1 MAPEFVA
8 VNPAHCVPTM
18 RDGELT
24 IWESRAICQYLA
36 NKYQK
41 ADSKWV
47 NAFVNYTTYPYKLY
61 FFTLLNNLS
70 LYPTC
75 PEKRAVVDFLLNWDM
90 GTLYGK
96 GIAECIYPQLLHK
109 KEEDPEKVKVIWASK
124 NVSGRPKLW
133 VLLSSEIMF

>member
-1 MAPEFVA
+1 MAPEFIA

-41 ADSKWV
+41 ADSRLFIFKYSKFQI
-47 NAFVNYTTYPYKLY
+47 NF
-61 FFTLLNNLS
+61 S

-109 KEEDPEKVKVIWASK
+109 QEEDPEKVKVSQ
-124 NVSGRPKLW
+124 SL
-133 VLLSSEIMF
+133 